1 MAVKIEP
8 ALVHSITAGA
18 DLSGSQYFAVS
29 LDDGALSVNGAEAG
43 GILINKPKSG
53 EAATIGVMGF
63 MKFRAGGG
71 TIAKDAWLT
80 VTTSGYCVTAGSGYH
95 LVGKC
100 RESVTSGSIGTGYFN
115 FINPPYAE
123 SSMGIL

>member
-1 MAVKIEP
+1 MAVTIEP
-8 ALVHSITAGA
+8 TLKHSLAAGE
-18 DLSGSQYFAVS
+18 DLSSRQYFVVS
-29 LDDGALSVNGAEAG
+29 LDDGSLSTNGAEAG
-43 GILINKPKSG
+43 GILFNKPKSG
-53 EAATIGVMGF
+53 EAATIGVLGF

-100 RESVTSGSIGTGYFN
+100 RAAVTSGSIGTGYFN

>member
-1 MAVKIEP
+1 MAVNIEP
-8 ALVHSITAGA
+8 ILTHTQAAGV

-29 LDDGALSVNGAEAG
+29 LDDGGISVNGAEAG
-43 GILINKPKSG
+43 GILLNKPKTG
-53 EAATIGVMGF
+53 EAARIGVLGF

-100 RESVTSGSIGTGYFN
+100 RAAVTSGSIGTGVFN

-123 SSMGIL
+123 SSMGVL